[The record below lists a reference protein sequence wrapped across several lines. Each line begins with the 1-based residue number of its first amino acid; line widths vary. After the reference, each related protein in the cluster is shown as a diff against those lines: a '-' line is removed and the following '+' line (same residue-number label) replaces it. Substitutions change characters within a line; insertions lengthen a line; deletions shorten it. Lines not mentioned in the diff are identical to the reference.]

1 MLTIV
6 VESVMYAVK
15 QTFKRIE
22 VLKFQHYVLVCFYK
36 FQIKQ

>member
-15 QTFKRIE
+15 QTFKCIE
-22 VLKFQHYVLVCFYK
+22 VLKFQHYVLVFFYK
-36 FQIKQ
+36 V